1 MSIRMLG
8 IDHNLAPVDIRA
20 VFSFTKKNAVAA
32 MELLKKEAKV
42 EDVYK
47 RQAHGWACC
56 GKGRFPFRQ

>member
-32 MELLKKEAKV
+32 MELLKKEAKK
-42 EDVYK
+42 EEWRK
-47 RQAHGWACC
+47 QEQKAEKKAERQE
-56 GKGRFPFRQ
+56 KQK